1 MKHLLLSITTILLLS
16 VTETPAN
23 FLAAISGNGQTA
35 QAGETFDEPI
45 KIRVQKSRT
54 DETPVPNIQVNFIL
68 HKGDWINY
76 NTNPVISTLTLT
88 TDENGEAGVTLT
100 AEQLDEGVNSA
111 NYAVRITIVGD
122 SRSLHFVLTVIRP
135 NAQEP
140 PMLPVTETPANFLA
154 AISGNGQTAQAGET
168 FDEPIKIRVQ
178 KSRTDETPVPNIQVN
193 FILHKG
199 DWINYNTNPVISTL
213 TLTTDENGEA
223 DVTLTA
229 EQLDEGVNSANYAVR
244 VTIVGDARSLH
255 FVLTVIRP
263 NAQEPPMLPVTET
276 PANFLAAISGNGQ
289 TAQAGETFDEPIK
302 IRVQKSRTDET
313 PVPNIQVNFIL
324 HKGDWINYNTNPVI
338 STLTLTTDENG
349 EAGVTLTAGQLDEGV
364 NSANYAVRVTIVG
377 DSRSLHFVLTVI
389 APEIEE
395 PPDNTGETPSDPDPP
410 PVVNKP
416 DPPVEDPDPP
426 PTEDPK
432 SDPPVVNNLDPPT
445 EDPKSDPP
453 VVNNPDPPTEE
464 PKPDPPVVNKPDP
477 PTEEPKSDPPVVNKS
492 DPPTEDPKSDP
503 PVVNKPDPPMED
515 LKSDPPVVNNPDP
528 PRNPTPV
535 DDPNPDL
542 PVVKTSQPL
551 DPNEIW
557 HVMYRDDNG
566 QATVFVY
573 PRCVSNP
580 HHNPP
585 KPACENNYGIT
596 EKLLLQV
603 SPNFAIELQGTLE
616 YVNDMLDL
624 KLTEDNARLVQV
636 GGVQGVIN

>member
-54 DETPVPNIQVNFIL
+54 NETPVPNIQVNFIL
-68 HKGDWINY
+68 HKG
-76 NTNPVISTLTLT
+76 
-88 TDENGEAGVTLT
+88 
-100 AEQLDEGVNSA
+100 
-111 NYAVRITIVGD
+111 
-122 SRSLHFVLTVIRP
+122 H
-135 NAQEP
+135 
-140 PMLPVTETPANFLA
+140 
-154 AISGNGQTAQAGET
+154 
-168 FDEPIKIRVQ
+168 
-178 KSRTDETPVPNIQVN
+178 
-193 FILHKG
+193 
-199 DWINYNTNPVISTL
+199 WINYNTNPVISTL

-302 IRVQKSRTDET
+302 IRVQKSRTNET

-324 HKGDWINYNTNPVI
+324 HKGHWINYNTNPVI

-349 EAGVTLTAGQLDEGV
+349 EADVTLTAEQLDEGV

-377 DSRSLHFVLTVI
+377 DARSLHFVLTVI

-395 PPDNTGETPSDPDPP
+395 PPDNTGETPSA
-410 PVVNKP
+410 
-416 DPPVEDPDPP
+416 
-426 PTEDPK
+426 
-432 SDPPVVNNLDPPT
+432 SDPPPT

-453 VVNNPDPPTEE
+453 VVNNPDPPPVED
-464 PKPDPPVVNKPDP
+464 PKFDPPVVNKP
-477 PTEEPKSDPPVVNKS
+477 

-503 PVVNKPDPPMED
+503 PVVNKPDPPTED

-528 PRNPTPV
+528 PPV
-535 DDPNPDL
+535 EDPKSDPPVVNNPDPQPTEEPKSEP
-542 PVVKTSQPL
+542 PVVKKSQPL

-557 HVMYRDDNG
+557 HVMYRNDEG

-573 PRCVSNP
+573 PRCLNNP
-580 HHNPP
+580 YHNPP
-585 KPACENNYGIT
+585 KPACENNYGTT
-596 EKLLLQV
+596 EELLLQV

-616 YVNDMLDL
+616 HVNDMLDL